1 MATLAFCWGKRGL
14 QEARPAPKRVR
25 SISRSPN
32 TKFWCLR
39 VTKAEISELAKQNY
53 SDAVFDH
60 EGIFDREA
68 TISDREGK
76 PTQFVAP
83 KQDQKW
89 RARDLVDIHWKLT
102 GIEAPSESYNR
113 IFSCIIGH
121 ANPKNGVC
129 YVRQKVIAIETGYSR
144 DTVGRVVRWWKK
156 QGFLETESRGLA
168 HALAYHPQWDLLEM
182 HWLAVNTIIQEQ
194 KACNVTQ
201 SSCSTKGQHAC
212 SIKGQHDEPHHAATQ
227 NLKVVT
233 SKKESHPERVR
244 PTSLADTVANEG
256 QKRGKEESIQ
266 RGEVESASINS
277 NLHAGPTYDEAYS
290 IVSAYC
296 RDYHWDLLTEDDL
309 DTATRAELR
318 QSGAGRA
325 AIDAAFKQRIE
336 EKGAQDV

>member
-1 MATLAFCWGKRGL
+1 M
-14 QEARPAPKRVR
+14 
-25 SISRSPN
+25 
-32 TKFWCLR
+32 
-39 VTKAEISELAKQNY
+39 AKQNY

-102 GIEAPSESYNR
+102 GIEPPTESYNR

-233 SKKESHPERVR
+233 SKNESHPERVR
-244 PTSLADTVANEG
+244 PTSLADTVVIESPI
-256 QKRGKEESIQ
+256 RGKEEGIQ
-266 RGEVESASINS
+266 EEVWIESEPTSQ
-277 NLHAGPTYDEAYS
+277 LPEGPSYGDACN
-290 IVSAYC
+290 IVSGYC
-296 RDYHWDLLTEDDL
+296 GTFHWDNLTHEDFE
-309 DTATRAELR
+309 AAVVAELNE
-318 QSGAGRA
+318 SGAGRA
-325 AIDAAFKQRIE
+325 VVNELALLRAK
-336 EKGAQDV
+336 EKGAAND